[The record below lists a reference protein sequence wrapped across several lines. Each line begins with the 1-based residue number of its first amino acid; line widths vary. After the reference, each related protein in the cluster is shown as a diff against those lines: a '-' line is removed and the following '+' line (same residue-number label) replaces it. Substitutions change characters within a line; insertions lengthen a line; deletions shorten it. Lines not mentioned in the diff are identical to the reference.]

1 MSEIPEAY
9 IYDAVRTPR
18 GRGKSSGSLYE
29 VKPISLVVGL
39 IHELR
44 NRFPALD
51 PVTIGD
57 VVLGVVS
64 PIGAQGGDIAKTAAI
79 AAGLPYTVAGVQ
91 LNRFCASRLE
101 AVNVAAQKVR
111 SGMEEMGAAG

>member
-39 IHELR
+39 IHEQR
-44 NRFPALD
+44 
-51 PVTIGD
+51 
-57 VVLGVVS
+57 
-64 PIGAQGGDIAKTAAI
+64 GA
-79 AAGLPYTVAGVQ
+79 
-91 LNRFCASRLE
+91 S
-101 AVNVAAQKVR
+101 
-111 SGMEEMGAAG
+111 